1 MNRGAGSHGSYQ
13 GDRLRQTVWNRL
25 EALLGAFR
33 SPAPVSLCI
42 CV

>member
-1 MNRGAGSHGSYQ
+1 MNRGLAHGPYQ
-13 GDRLRQTVWNRL
+13 GDRLRQTVWNSL

-33 SPAPVSLCI
+33 SPAPVSLCV